1 MFPTSFF
8 ECPTKDLGH
17 EVSDNDMT
25 AAYGSGDLGEHS
37 GSGYS
42 SPTSAP
48 TLPEAVLAPTSSL
61 YLSLSLSLHRYTRE
75 NNLVDGG
82 APSPHQI
89 FLEKIWWDTNFVLI
103 PF

>member
-17 EVSDNDMT
+17 EVSDNDMR

-61 YLSLSLSLHRYTRE
+61 QLSLSLSLSIYTRE
-75 NNLVDGG
+75 KICVDGC
-82 APSPHQI
+82 APSPDQI
-89 FLEKIWWDTNFVLI
+89 FLEKIWSVSDLVLI

>member
-17 EVSDNDMT
+17 EVSDNDMG

-48 TLPEAVLAPTSSL
+48 TLPEAVRALTSSL
-61 YLSLSLSLHRYTRE
+61 YLS
-75 NNLVDGG
+75 
-82 APSPHQI
+82 
-89 FLEKIWWDTNFVLI
+89 FVLHI
-103 PF
+103 YIRARKIGWMAVHHRPTKYFSRKFGGTPI